1 MPAVFEWK
9 RKNRGGEIYGA
20 GTSPESI
27 RIAQAKI
34 QDLKRN
40 MRVEDL
46 EKKRSTFRQSIIP
59 TVIVEG
65 MHQSLQ
71 KNGEWIPVQLI

>member
-1 MPAVFEWK
+1 VETQEPG
-9 RKNRGGEIYGA
+9 GGEIYGA

-40 MRVEDL
+40 MQVEDL
-46 EKKRSTFRQSIIP
+46 EKKKSTFRQSIIP